1 MSAYWVLW
9 LSDRKMF
16 FSCHVT
22 CNVSVVPSLTKLGSR
37 ATVKQVS
44 WVDEDRVI
52 TVDDSSSPQAVTI
65 QEIVDEVHNSRPVE
79 ENRVDSLE
87 LVDEI
92 QSP

>member
-1 MSAYWVLW
+1 
-9 LSDRKMF
+9 MF
-16 FSCHVT
+16 VSCYVT
-22 CNVSVVPSLTKLGSR
+22 RDVSVFPSLTKLGSR
-37 ATVKQVS
+37 ATVKQFS

-65 QEIVDEVHNSRPVE
+65 QEIVYEVHNSRPVE

-92 QSP
+92 QSPGESTVSYTS